1 MRRVTTK
8 WGGDRHGAAQRHGL
22 GDASAAGGASGG
34 PKGGGG
40 GSSMGAAAGS
50 GDHPLGGCWR
60 GLGALPHSHGKLF
73 DVHDVAVQVLRDD
86 GRPYGG
92 CNTGSVDPAAKRW
105 DAATT
110 CAPWVVVEGMGL
122 VCPARVAEAVAASDG
137 SSSSR
142 GGGGGGGRYNKDG
155 KRTDV
160 DAKADW
166 TTLGHLHCTIA
177 IAEEERWLYGD
188 KDLPSHKMQ
197 ALEDWLPVNLSFAT
211 LQRVSTFLLTSST
224 APTAAVDQR
233 IRVLA
238 EATVQ
243 RASLEADVD
252 SSAPAAGNEE
262 KKKKKGF
269 KGFSLPGKKLKSS
282 SATAAKGVNGAA
294 TAVIPGRSRMNWE
307 IASSEGAAFRRR
319 AAGAGRG
326 ATKMTT
332 AELLAEKRS
341 VEETLAR
348 FDAQL
353 AALAAGGGDDDGD
366 MAGMLLPARQELDE
380 RLRGLNAQLVAGG
393 TVTNVKPGEYEAVV
407 PPLSA
412 DIIDG
417 SCSVATLGCVEV
429 VRTSPLVS
437 SPISAQVDSDGSERG
452 SFDTNV
458 SADEADCAQAVCS
471 VITMAYDG
479 SFSSDV
485 MASPATTYTSD
496 SFESDDDSSSAR
508 SGGSKSDGDIER
520 DLSIRHQ
527 RRLGSGVSRSPS
539 SLRGAVSELEFVIDL
554 GDRRRDSPD
563 AGQSRRYAHQEMR
576 QRAGAAELCEDDG
589 DPSSDL
595 DEQALTVRNR
605 RHRRGR

>member
-1 MRRVTTK
+1 
-8 WGGDRHGAAQRHGL
+8 
-22 GDASAAGGASGG
+22 
-34 PKGGGG
+34 
-40 GSSMGAAAGS
+40 
-50 GDHPLGGCWR
+50 
-60 GLGALPHSHGKLF
+60 
-73 DVHDVAVQVLRDD
+73 
-86 GRPYGG
+86 
-92 CNTGSVDPAAKRW
+92 
-105 DAATT
+105 
-110 CAPWVVVEGMGL
+110 
-122 VCPARVAEAVAASDG
+122 
-137 SSSSR
+137 
-142 GGGGGGGRYNKDG
+142 
-155 KRTDV
+155 
-160 DAKADW
+160 
-166 TTLGHLHCTIA
+166 
-177 IAEEERWLYGD
+177 
-188 KDLPSHKMQ
+188 
-197 ALEDWLPVNLSFAT
+197 
-211 LQRVSTFLLTSST
+211 
-224 APTAAVDQR
+224 
-233 IRVLA
+233 
-238 EATVQ
+238 
-243 RASLEADVD
+243 
-252 SSAPAAGNEE
+252 
-262 KKKKKGF
+262 
-269 KGFSLPGKKLKSS
+269 
-282 SATAAKGVNGAA
+282 
-294 TAVIPGRSRMNWE
+294 
-307 IASSEGAAFRRR
+307 
-319 AAGAGRG
+319 
-326 ATKMTT
+326 MTT

-366 MAGMLLPARQELDE
+366 MADMLLPARQELDE